1 MEVDF
6 FNETFISQNSRQ
18 CVHLGDYCPLEKQK
32 YEMKKNLLRVIFQLP
47 MSNIQMNAFPY
58 NKYFVVVTK
67 SDSGRNKCPSSFAF
81 EMPVIMYPV
90 VIWNHVSSRWN
101 AKES

>member
-1 MEVDF
+1 MRL
-6 FNETFISQNSRQ
+6 ISQNFRQ
-18 CVHLGDYCPLEKQK
+18 CVHLGDYCLLGKQK

-47 MSNIQMNAFPY
+47 MSNIQMNAFSY
-58 NKYFVVVTK
+58 YKYFVIVK
-67 SDSGRNKCPSSFAF
+67 ISDSGRNKCPSSFAF
-81 EMPVIMYPV
+81 EMPVIMHLM